1 MKLRAVVFPVALC
14 LVATVACFAADLN
27 VGTWKL
33 NEAKSKVGP
42 GTPKINTIVYT
53 EEGDQ
58 YKCVIDGVDASGN
71 PTHNEWTGKF
81 DGKDY
86 PVTGDPNAD
95 MRNIKKVDA
104 HHYTGSNKK
113 DGKTTLTTTVSY
125 SPDGKTRTLTVN
137 ATDPAGKKVSSTY
150 VFDRQ

>member
-1 MKLRAVVFPVALC
+1 MRLTRLVLTAVFC
-14 LVATVACFAADLN
+14 LAATVACFAADLN
-27 VGTWKL
+27 VGTFKL
-33 NEAKSKVGP
+33 NEAKSKLAA

-53 EEGDQ
+53 QEGDQ

-71 PTHNEWTGKF
+71 PTHNEWIGKF

-86 PVTGDPNAD
+86 PVTGDPHAD
-95 MRNIKKVDA
+95 MREIKKVDD
-104 HHYTGSNKK
+104 HHYKGSNKK
-113 DGKTTLTTTVSY
+113 DGKTVLTTAVVY

-137 ATDPAGKKVSSTY
+137 ATDSNGKKVSSTY